1 MSKNE
6 GGNDEKR
13 GKMRKNT
20 RKSGFLLKKL
30 QKCLVGSS
38 KCTTFATA
46 NKEQHFLN

>member
-20 RKSGFLLKKL
+20 RKNGFLLKKL
-30 QKCLVGSS
+30 QKCLVGS
-38 KCTTFATA
+38 
-46 NKEQHFLN
+46 

>member
-6 GGNDEKR
+6 GGNEEKR
-13 GKMRKNT
+13 GTMRRNT

-46 NKEQHFLN
+46 NKEQHFLD